1 MAPAGLDQLGAE
13 GQAGQIGAAAAAGLV
28 PDPVQ
33 VPADGP
39 DADVQLPGDLSVGP
53 SLGDQGDQFPFP
65 PAELSVLAGAGW
77 LLQARDGE
85 HEGVLGCD
93 YLGMIFINKLLRGP

>member
-65 PAELSVLAGAGW
+65 A
-77 LLQARDGE
+77 
-85 HEGVLGCD
+85 C
-93 YLGMIFINKLLRGP
+93 